1 MIVKNQEV
9 ISRMVNRLKSILETD
24 THLTEGERAFID
36 MALQNLE
43 PIAHD
48 DIQQT
53 YPPKTS

>member
-9 ISRMVNRLKSILETD
+9 IGRMVLRLRAILETD
-24 THLTEGERAFID
+24 PHLTEGERAFID

-43 PIAHD
+43 PIAQD